1 VSKEDDPNSP
11 SYSPR
16 PNPTWE
22 IVITEEDWAL
32 LKKINLERTA
42 SIDLEQAIHWL
53 NRALDHVLGQH
64 DDNHIQ
70 LVLNDIIERINYA
83 AHRGGCSPRP
93 LMDQS
98 QVQLALTLLNKMLP
112 DLSVTQLTV
121 DADSSLANTAVE
133 WRVVNAIPDK
143 SDDDLSDV

>member
-1 VSKEDDPNSP
+1 VATRKQ
-11 SYSPR
+11 R
-16 PNPTWE
+16 GRA
-22 IVITEEDWAL
+22 EELRKHVQTDQL
-32 LKKINLERTA
+32 
-42 SIDLEQAIHWL
+42 IDRLIA
-53 NRALDHVLGQH
+53 HV
-64 DDNHIQ
+64 
-70 LVLNDIIERINYA
+70 
-83 AHRGGCSPRP
+83 CSPRP

-143 SDDDLSDV
+143 SDDDLSDHRQLVLHRKPLILL